1 MRNQEISTSSP
12 RAIQNETQPTEKQGS
27 AFGKKLKSI
36 AKSFSKAGGRLS
48 DLMRP
53 AKKPDQGLA
62 YLRLNVPADVLR
74 TPQATPPGTPRT
86 PRSPAAPGTPR
97 TPRSPVQHARSG
109 PLAVDETWVM
119 PDKTLSE
126 NAQTNLARR
135 IKHLAAKTPGTNNQP
150 VVAISRNK
158 ILNQM
163 LQQSVPRQLAG
174 LEPESGIDLSL
185 QSAAYIEPKYEAQ
198 LVLADTYQKK
208 YDIQILVQKE
218 NSKDPAHLAN
228 SIMKALE
235 RSQGEPVGVLLKWSE
250 RRSMETSNRV
260 TISPILLQQ
269 SGNGIDI
276 VNLDD
281 TDHIHGALFKSAQF
295 LQEAGIPVRQLKVHN
310 NGSRAL
316 PHTLGTEAMQLL
328 KDALV
333 EHKSVGGN
341 LGERYW
347 KAWGNDQGTHPAGH
361 AYLPYFIDLPPH
373 LQKTAQTSDALQH
386 TRFSPDEALQ
396 TRSPSANPTKQQT
409 VGEHRQRFS
418 ENVGDEGQANHFLTV
433 KSFRNAFKVLDQL
446 QNFSSQSDREN
457 YLGGLEK
464 KHGFN

>member
-1 MRNQEISTSSP
+1 MRNQEISASSP
-12 RAIQNETQPTEKQGS
+12 RAIQAETQPTEKQGS
-27 AFGKKLKSI
+27 ALGKKLKSI

-48 DLMRP
+48 DLIRP
-53 AKKPDQGLA
+53 AKKSDQGLA

-86 PRSPAAPGTPR
+86 PRT
-97 TPRSPVQHARSG
+97 PVQHPRSG
-109 PLAVDETWVM
+109 PLAIDETWVM

-126 NAQTNLARR
+126 NAQTNLERR
-135 IKHLAAKTPGTNNQP
+135 IKRLAAKTPGTNNQP

-158 ILNQM
+158 MMNQM
-163 LQQSVPRQLAG
+163 LQRAVSRQLPGVVA
-174 LEPESGIDLSL
+174 ESETELSL
-185 QSAAYIEPKYEAQ
+185 QSAAFIEPKYEAQ
-198 LVLADTYQKK
+198 LVLADGYQKK

-218 NSKDPAHLAN
+218 SSKDPAHLAN
-228 SIMKALE
+228 SIMKAVE

-250 RRSMETSNRV
+250 RRPMETSNRV

-276 VNLDD
+276 VNLDN
-281 TDHIHGALFKSAQF
+281 TDHIHGVLLKSARF

-347 KAWGNDQGTHPAGH
+347 NAWGNDDGTHPAGH

-396 TRSPSANPTKQQT
+396 TRSPSANPSKQQT

-418 ENVGDEGQANHFLTV
+418 EQVGDEGQVNHFLTV

-446 QNFSSQSDREN
+446 QNFSSQSERDN
-457 YLGGLEK
+457 HLGRLEK
-464 KHGFN
+464 KHGFD